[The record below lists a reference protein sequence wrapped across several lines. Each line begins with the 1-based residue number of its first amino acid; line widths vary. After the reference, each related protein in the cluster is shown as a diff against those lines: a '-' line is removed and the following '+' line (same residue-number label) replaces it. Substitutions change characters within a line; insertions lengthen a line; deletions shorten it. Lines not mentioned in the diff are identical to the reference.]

1 MNRVEELRKTID
13 QILHK
18 NKDIESKRC
27 SFIHLYGV
35 SSICCLIALRR
46 NLDPEIALAIG
57 MLHDISSY
65 VANDPTDHDKHSK
78 VEAEKILKGSTLFS
92 LEEMTI
98 ITQAVGNHRDK
109 QNIHDQYDE
118 LIKDADVLQHFLYN
132 SSLPISEH
140 ESEHERDRLT
150 RLRKEFG
157 F

>member
-1 MNRVEELRKTID
+1 MNRIEELRKAID
-13 QILHK
+13 QILHSNQDVE
-18 NKDIESKRC
+18 NKRG

-35 SSICCLIALRR
+35 SLICGLIALKR

-65 VANDPTDHDKHSK
+65 MTNDPTDHNKRSK
-78 VEAEKILKGSTLFS
+78 IEAEKILKGSTLFS

-98 ITQAVGNHRDK
+98 ITQAIFNHRDK

-118 LIKDADVLQHFLYN
+118 LIKDADVLQHSLYN
-132 SSLPISEH
+132 PSLPAF
-140 ESEHERDRLT
+140 EHERDRLA
-150 RLRKEFG
+150 RLRKEIG

>member
-1 MNRVEELRKTID
+1 MNRIEELRRTID

-18 NKDIESKRC
+18 NKDIENRRC

-35 SSICCLIALRR
+35 SSICGLLALKR

-65 VANDPTDHDKHSK
+65 ITNDPTDHNKYSEI
-78 VEAEKILKGSTLFS
+78 EAEKILKGSTLFS
-92 LEEMTI
+92 LEEVTI
-98 ITQAVGNHRDK
+98 ITQAIFNHRDK

-132 SSLPISEH
+132 SSLPTF
-140 ESEHERDRLT
+140 EHERDRLT

>member
-1 MNRVEELRKTID
+1 MNRIEDIRKTID

-18 NKDIESKRC
+18 NEDIENKRS

-35 SSICCLIALRR
+35 SLICGLIAVKR

-65 VANDPTDHDKHSK
+65 IANDPTDHNKHSK
-78 VEAEKILKGSTLFS
+78 IEAEKILKGSTLFS

-98 ITQAVGNHRDK
+98 IPQAIFNHRDK
-109 QNIHDQYDE
+109 QNIQDQYDE
-118 LIKDADVLQHFLYN
+118 LVKDADVLQHFLYN
-132 SSLPISEH
+132 PSLPAF
-140 ESEHERDRLT
+140 EHERDRLT
-150 RLRKEFG
+150 RLRKEIG